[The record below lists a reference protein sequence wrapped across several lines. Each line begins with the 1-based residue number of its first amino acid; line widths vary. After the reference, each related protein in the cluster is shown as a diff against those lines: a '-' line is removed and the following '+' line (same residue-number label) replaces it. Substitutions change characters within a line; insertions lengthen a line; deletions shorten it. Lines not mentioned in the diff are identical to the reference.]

1 MKTPNHIAII
11 MDGNGRWGIKKYKSK
26 SVGHHH
32 GVKNL
37 KPIIKYLIKKNIPN
51 LTLYALSY
59 DNLKKRDKKQIKN
72 IFDILN
78 KYLVSNINFFKE
90 NKIFIKFI
98 GERRRLSFSLLET
111 LKKSSDE
118 TVTKNAKLNIN
129 IAFNYSSKKEILYAM
144 KKIISKKKKLNEK
157 NLEKFLYTNKNNFP
171 ELLIRTGGYSRVS
184 DFLLWQISYSELFF
198 VKKLWPDFKV
208 NDLNKIINKYYKIK
222 RNFGS

>member
-11 MDGNGRWGIKKYKSK
+11 MDGNGRWGVKKYKSK

>member
-1 MKTPNHIAII
+1 MKTLNHIAII

-26 SVGHHH
+26 TAGHHH

-37 KPIIKYLIKKNIPN
+37 KPIIKNLIKKNIPN

>member
-26 SVGHHH
+26 TAGHHH
-32 GVKNL
+32 GVRNL

-59 DNLKKRDKKQIKN
+59 DNLKKRDEKQIKN
-72 IFDILN
+72 IFDILK
-78 KYLVSNINFFKE
+78 KYLASNINFFKE

-98 GERRRLSFSLLET
+98 GERSGLSSGLLEI

-118 TVTKNAKLNIN
+118 TIAKNIKLNIN
-129 IAFNYSSKKEILYAM
+129 IAFNYSSKKEILYALKTM
-144 KKIISKKKKLNEK
+144 ILKRKKINEK
-157 NLEKFLYTNKNNFP
+157 NLEKFLYTYKSNFP
-171 ELLIRTGGYSRVS
+171 DLVIRTGGYSRVS

-198 VKKLWPDFKV
+198 LKKLWPDFKA
-208 NDLNKIINKYYKIK
+208 NDLNKIIEKYHGIK

>member
-11 MDGNGRWGIKKYKSK
+11 MDGNGRWGVKKYKSK

-72 IFDILN
+72 IFDILK

-98 GERRRLSFSLLET
+98 GESRGLSSSLLKI
-111 LKKSSDE
+111 LKKSSKE
-118 TVTKNAKLNIN
+118 TNAKNIKLSIN
-129 IAFNYSSKKEILYAM
+129 IAFNYSSKKEILNAL
-144 KKIISKKKKLNEK
+144 KTLVLKRKKLNEK
-157 NLEKFLYTNKNNFP
+157 NLEKFLYTNKSSFP
-171 ELLIRTGGYSRVS
+171 ELVIRTGGYSRVS

-198 VKKLWPDFKV
+198 LKKLWPDFKA
-208 NDLNKIINKYYKIK
+208 NDLNRIINKYNRIK